1 MNQQVGGPGSGA
13 QGPLK
18 ISEDIGDGLE
28 TGQQSVLLLVP
39 EPSLYL
45 LIGRDD
51 CRVVAVAE
59 MATDLAVRGAGML
72 ARQVHGQH
80 PGIGQGTGATV
91 RFQCLRI
98 DLEELAYR
106 ALDVTQADG
115 CAV

>member
-1 MNQQVGGPGSGA
+1 MGEPTSRGSRLGA

-72 ARQVHGQH
+72 GARYMASIRG
-80 PGIGQGTGATV
+80 
-91 RFQCLRI
+91 
-98 DLEELAYR
+98 
-106 ALDVTQADG
+106 
-115 CAV
+115 